1 MGFAN
6 IVEHANLD
14 REIPLATSKDKF
26 KITIYDSKLDM
37 VKYH

>member
-6 IVEHANLD
+6 IVEHADID

-26 KITIYDSKLDM
+26 KITIFDSKLDL
-37 VKYH
+37 VKYY